1 MSNTASASVLLT
13 DAANNGSLSG
23 QALQIIKASGLDD
36 QITAAL
42 GTPALDVTSSEAILV
57 TLLVDDSGSIRF
69 AGNSQPIRDGHN
81 LVIEALKGSKQG
93 DAIQVQTSYLN
104 RGVLYPYSP
113 IAGVPN
119 MDSKNYDPNGGT
131 PLYDKT
137 LVTLATVAAK
147 TEEFAG
153 AGIPVR
159 GITLILTDGHD
170 EGSKKATAKDVAK
183 IVKSLLAQENH
194 IIAGMGVDDGSGTDF
209 RAIFQEMG
217 IPDEWILT
225 PGKSPSEVRKA
236 FQVFSQSAVRAS
248 QAAGTSFSKVAAGG
262 FGTP

>member
-1 MSNTASASVLLT
+1 MKSNTASTSALLQS
-13 DAANNGSLSG
+13 ANDGGALSN
-23 QALQIIKASGLDD
+23 QALQVITANDLDA

-42 GTPALDVTSSEAILV
+42 GTPALDIKSSEAILV
-57 TLLVDDSGSIRF
+57 SLLIDDSGSIRF
-69 AGNSQPIRDGHN
+69 AGNTQLIRDGHN
-81 LVIEALKGSKQG
+81 LVIDSLKGSKQG

-104 RGVLYPYSP
+104 GGVLYPYSP
-113 IAGVPN
+113 IAGVPK
-119 MDSKNYDPNGGT
+119 MDSTNYNPGGGT
-131 PLYDKT
+131 PLFDKA
-137 LVTLATVAAK
+137 LVTLATVVVK

-153 AGIPVR
+153 NGVPVR
-159 GITLILTDGHD
+159 GITLLLTDGHD
-170 EGSKKATAKDVAK
+170 EGSKATAKDVAK
-183 IVKSLLAQENH
+183 VVKSLLAQENH

-225 PGKSPSEVRKA
+225 PGKTQSEIRKA